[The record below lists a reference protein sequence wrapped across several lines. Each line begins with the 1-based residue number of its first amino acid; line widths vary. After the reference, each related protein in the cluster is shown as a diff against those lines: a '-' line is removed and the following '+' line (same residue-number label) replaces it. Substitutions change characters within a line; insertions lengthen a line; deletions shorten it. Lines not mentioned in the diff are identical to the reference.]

1 MCGISPAVLD
11 TFKKLEEF
19 NHKSSM
25 VLRSW
30 TKLSLSQKRTQHKDL
45 RERIKREIA
54 CRGSPSSGAVGK
66 RGVKGSKD
74 QQQLKS
80 LSLHDLKQ
88 RLQDVGANVDH
99 ITFIMQEGKWLVPPV
114 GSTGKSDV
122 KRPHHGLPMFVGLL
136 VTGFKGDWITQDSC
150 ITCSKAHEIARC
162 CWCQCGICEDCG
174 ELVSR
179 ASQKGG
185 EWKGAST
192 ACCGDVNGCRKRTQE
207 IKLFWRT
214 QTGEDIE

>member
-1 MCGISPAVLD
+1 MCGISPSVLD
-11 TFKKLEEF
+11 TFKKLEEL

-30 TKLSLSQKRTQHKDL
+30 TKPTLSQQRTQHKDL
-45 RERIKREIA
+45 YERIKREIA

-74 QQQLKS
+74 QQQFKS
-80 LSLHDLKQ
+80 WSLYDLEQ
-88 RLQDVGANVDH
+88 ELQVVGADTDS
-99 ITFIMQEGKWLVPPV
+99 ITFIMQEGKMLVPTV
-114 GSTGKSDV
+114 GSTEKSEV

-136 VTGFKGDWITQDSC
+136 VTGFKGDWITQDGC
-150 ITCSKAHEIARC
+150 IACSKADGIARC

-174 ELVSR
+174 DLISR

-192 ACCGDVNGCRKRTQE
+192 ACCGDVNGCRRRTTE
-207 IKLFWRT
+207 IKNFWRT
-214 QTGEDIE
+214 QTGEDIK